1 MLALV
6 RGVRT
11 FPAQFSFT
19 HCDCQFSIS
28 VFVVSRPTKMFRL
41 ARQVRPSRVRFA
53 STSTQQ
59 RAQESL
65 TKALECA
72 KKTLTPVGDRVGV
85 LLGSYRQPLL
95 YNLSVSRELLK
106 QIYIAENLA
115 PPRSLS
121 TVLDAYSTLWARV
134 RDTGYWRTIFSNGE
148 WARVGVYAVEA
159 YGIFKIG
166 EILGRRSLVG
176 YDLH

>member
-1 MLALV
+1 
-6 RGVRT
+6 
-11 FPAQFSFT
+11 
-19 HCDCQFSIS
+19 
-28 VFVVSRPTKMFRL
+28 MFRL
-41 ARQVRPSRVRFA
+41 ARPVHPSRLRFA

-65 TKALECA
+65 TKSLEYV

-95 YNLSVSRELLK
+95 YNLSVTRELLR

-121 TVLDAYSTLWARV
+121 AVLDAYSTLWTRV
-134 RDTGYWRTIFSNGE
+134 RDVGYWRTILSNGE
-148 WARVGVYAVEA
+148 WDKGGRVCGG
-159 YGIFKIG
+159 GIWDIQ
-166 EILGRRSLVG
+166 
-176 YDLH
+176 DW